1 MTVTTYE
8 GVVEKG
14 KIRLKVGVHLPEK
27 AKVFVI
33 IPDVGL
39 EKNGRVLT
47 PRLKNLAQTND
58 FEMEVSEDVPD
69 ASL

>member
-14 KIRLKVGVHLPEK
+14 KIRLRGDVHLPEK

-33 IPDVGL
+33 IPDVRL
-39 EKNGRVLT
+39 EKTGRVLT
-47 PRLKNLAQTND
+47 PRLKNLAQIND
-58 FEMEVSEDVPD
+58 FKMEVSEDASD

>member
-1 MTVTTYE
+1 MTITTYE

-14 KIRLKVGVHLPEK
+14 KIRLQVGVRLPEK

-33 IPDVGL
+33 IPDMRL
-39 EKNGRVLT
+39 EKTGRVLT

-58 FEMEVSEDVPD
+58 FKMEVCEDEPD